1 MKNDIKML
9 QNVVRHSFTAVA
21 ETHKIH
27 EVQADIFKARYT
39 VLEWIRIIV
48 AGATS
53 AGLIAILFEKDE
65 FWIKLITAIASFITA
80 IITGV
85 MQSFDLKD
93 GESSQKATARKLL
106 RLRDEYITL
115 LMEIRNGRRDYESL
129 LEQYKSLEKQKH
141 EIYEDAPRTTDK
153 ASRKAMKKLHVNLDN
168 QFSEEETDILLPEY
182 LRGEGEVV
190 TKQ

>member
-1 MKNDIKML
+1 MKNEVKML
-9 QNVVRHSFTAVA
+9 ENVVRHSFTGVA

-27 EVQADIFKARYT
+27 EVQADMYKVKYT

-65 FWIKLITAIASFITA
+65 FWVRLLTAIASFITA

-85 MQSFDLKD
+85 MQSFDLKA
-93 GESSQKATARKLL
+93 GETTQKATARKLL
-106 RLRDEYITL
+106 RLRDEYIIL
-115 LMEIRNGRRDYESL
+115 LMEIRSGKRDYESL
-129 LEQYKSLEKQKH
+129 LEQYKTLELQKH
-141 EIYEDAPRTTDK
+141 EIYEDAPRTTDR
-153 ASRKAMKKLHVNLDN
+153 ACEKAMEKLHVNKDN
-168 QFSEEETDILLPEY
+168 QFSEEETDVLLPEY

-190 TKQ
+190 FK

>member
-1 MKNDIKML
+1 
-9 QNVVRHSFTAVA
+9 
-21 ETHKIH
+21 
-27 EVQADIFKARYT
+27 
-39 VLEWIRIIV
+39 
-48 AGATS
+48 
-53 AGLIAILFEKDE
+53 
-65 FWIKLITAIASFITA
+65 
-80 IITGV
+80 

-153 ASRKAMKKLHVNLDN
+153 ATRKAMKKLHVNLDN
-168 QFSEEETDILLPEY
+168 QDSEEETDILLPEY
-182 LRGEGEVV
+182 LRGEDEVV